1 MMRIGE
7 LAKRA
12 GVSRDTIRFYERQGL
27 LRSGES
33 GESSN
38 NYRSY
43 GDDALMTLEIVKDAQ
58 AAGMSVADLS
68 VFIGQLAA
76 ADGEDFDG
84 DAFLVAKIEEVEARI
99 AASERFLETLRTA
112 RDALELAPQGSG

>member
-1 MMRIGE
+1 MRIGE
-7 LAKRA
+7 LSKRS
-12 GVSRDTIRFYERQGL
+12 GVSRDTIRFYERHGL
-27 LRSGES
+27 LSSGES

-43 GDDALMTLEIVKDAQ
+43 GDDALLTLEIVKDAQ

-76 ADGEDFDG
+76 AEGDDFDG
-84 DAFLVAKIEEVEARI
+84 DAFLAAKIEEVEARI
-99 AASERFLETLRTA
+99 AASERFLETLRAT
-112 RDALELAPQGSG
+112 RDALERAPRQE